1 MEARKYTGLKIAL
14 VVFGL
19 FFIFGV
25 YPLMEFVKVGW
36 QWSPPQIEYEQMIMG
51 IYATMGAF
59 MVIIAKNPVKNISFI
74 WFVVWVNIV
83 HATIMLY
90 QSLIDMENIHHLWGD
105 VPALYI
111 VAIIIA
117 ILAPKKKHLNP
128 TE

>member
-1 MEARKYTGLKIAL
+1 
-14 VVFGL
+14 
-19 FFIFGV
+19 
-25 YPLMEFVKVGW
+25 
-36 QWSPPQIEYEQMIMG
+36 MG

-59 MVIIAKNPVKNISFI
+59 MIIVAKNPIKNISFI
-74 WFVVWVNIV
+74 WFVVWVNFV